1 MSKLSDKIDW
11 AVDTF
16 NQNIKFAIST
26 GENLTETTEK
36 NIGLLLNVSK
46 IYPSGKFPAWARRQ
60 LTPEATK
67 AVETYEKNHCRTVL

>member
-1 MSKLSDKIDW
+1 MSRLSNKIDW

-36 NIGLLLNVSK
+36 NIGLLFYVRK

-60 LTPEATK
+60 LTPESTK